1 MRKFILFDLDGTL
14 TDPAEGITK
23 SVAYALSA
31 YGIEVTDR
39 STLNCF
45 IGPPLAESFSVYF
58 GFSETDAKAAVDKY
72 REYFSVTG
80 LFENEVYRGIPEM
93 LSSLRE
99 AGHILAVAT
108 SKPTVFSDRILERF
122 DLMQYFDY
130 ALGSELDGRRINKAD
145 VIRECMAH
153 LGATPENTLMVG
165 DRKHDIIGAKNCGI
179 PAIGVLYGYGD
190 EAELAGAG
198 ATALAVRPADI
209 PELIRGL

>member
-31 YGIEVTDR
+31 YGIEVSDR

-80 LFENEVYRGIPEM
+80 LFENEVYDGIPEM
-93 LSSLRE
+93 LTALRN
-99 AGHILAVAT
+99 AGHVLAVAT

-122 DLMQYFDY
+122 DLMKHFDY
-130 ALGSELDGRRINKAD
+130 TLGSELDGRRVNKAE
-145 VIRECMAH
+145 VIAEVMAH
-153 LGATPENTLMVG
+153 LGATPEDTLMIG
-165 DRKHDIIGAKNCGI
+165 DRKHDIIGAHKNNI
-179 PAIGVLYGYGD
+179 SAIGVLYGYGD
-190 EAELAGAG
+190 RAEHEAYGADFILP
-198 ATALAVRPADI
+198 TVADLTTFLM
-209 PELIRGL
+209 EE

>member
-1 MRKFILFDLDGTL
+1 MRKSILFDLDGTL

-31 YGIEVTDR
+31 YGIEVADR

-58 GFSETDAKAAVDKY
+58 DFSDTNAKAAVDKY

-80 LFENEVYRGIPEM
+80 LFENEVYPGIPEM
-93 LSSLRE
+93 LSDLRD
-99 AGHILAVAT
+99 AGHVLAVAT

-122 DLMQYFDY
+122 DLMKYFDY
-130 ALGSELDGRRINKAD
+130 TLGSELDGRRVNKAE
-145 VIRECMAH
+145 VIEEVMTH
-153 LGATPENTLMVG
+153 LGAAPEDTLMIG
-165 DRKHDIIGAKNCGI
+165 DRKHDILGAKSCGI

-190 EAELAGAG
+190 EAELTSAGA
-198 ATALAVRPADI
+198 AVLAACTADI
-209 PELIRGL
+209 PALIRRL